1 MKRRLRGAALTLA
14 LAGAISNVP
23 SAMADESGIAPQ
35 NDPLAAE
42 AGRHFRRGV
51 ELYGEANYTAA
62 LVEFKR
68 ACALAPTATAMY
80 NLGETQFQ
88 LQDYAAALKTFRRY
102 LAEFGPSES
111 HRAAVARAVE
121 TLRTRVGYLKVT
133 TVPAGADIAVDD
145 EGVGQTP
152 VSEPLLVSMGRR
164 KVVASMAGRG
174 AVTEYVDVAAEDHV
188 SVSLQLR
195 PPAVNSAPVSVAE
208 AQGTPNPEGHPS
220 RGVPVTT
227 LRLAGWIAAGTLA
240 AGAVTFGTLALGESQ
255 SLANERNAFPA
266 NSAVLSRDANRTA
279 TYSILADSFAAAAI
293 IVGAV
298 SLYWTLSPAVD
309 HATTSTQA
317 RVTLAPGSARF
328 EMTF

>member
-1 MKRRLRGAALTLA
+1 MALA
-14 LAGAISNVP
+14 LVGAISLAP
-23 SAMADESGIAPQ
+23 SARADEIGIASQ
-35 NDPLAAE
+35 GDPAAE

-51 ELYGEANYTAA
+51 ELYGEADYTAA

-68 ACALAPTATAMY
+68 ACALSPNPTAVY

-88 LQDYAAALKTFRRY
+88 VQDYAGALKTFRRY

-145 EGVGQTP
+145 EVVGRTP
-152 VSEPLLVSMGRR
+152 VVEPLLVSMGRR
-164 KVVASMAGRG
+164 KVVASMAGQG
-174 AVTEYVDVAAEDHV
+174 SVTEYVDVAAEDHV
-188 SVSLQLR
+188 SVALQLR
-195 PPAVNSAPVSVAE
+195 PPAVSPSPASAAE
-208 AQGTPNPEGHPS
+208 APGATNADGHSS

-240 AGAVTFGTLALGESQ
+240 AGAVAFGTLALSESQ
-255 SLANERNAFPA
+255 SLANERGAFPA
-266 NSAVLSRDANRTA
+266 NGSVLNRDANRTA
-279 TYSILADSFAAAAI
+279 TYSILADSFAAAALL
-293 IVGAV
+293 VGAV

-317 RVTLAPGSARF
+317 RVTLAPASARF